1 MAFGGQMNDAVYR
14 ILPHD
19 FAHALVIANI
29 CPHECIIWFVLD
41 IPQIIEVSRI
51 GQLVEIDDAAIGILV
66 HEQPHHMAADEPG
79 SAGNQNIF
87 HKLRY
92 FNLFISVLR
101 QQNIQTCPQRC
112 APIR

>member
-1 MAFGGQMNDAVYR
+1 MLIGELG
-14 ILPHD
+14 LPRSLHGHIMLSLIHI
-19 FAHALVIANI
+19 F
-29 CPHECIIWFVLD
+29 
-41 IPQIIEVSRI
+41 IEVSRI

-87 HKLRY
+87 HKLGY

-101 QQNIQTCPQRC
+101 QQNRC
-112 APIR
+112 V